1 MNICVVGLGLI
12 GGSFCKAIS
21 KRTAHSCF
29 GIDVNKDTL
38 NSANKDGSIKDII
51 SSSRLS
57 EMDMTIVCLHPKQ
70 TIEFIKNNADKF
82 KKGSIVLDLCGVKGE
97 IVSSVSDILKEKGVF
112 FIGCHPMAGREFS
125 GYDFSLETLFDN
137 ASFISTPSEDTPKEI
152 VENLKE
158 FAKTIGFKKFV
169 VTTPDEHDRIISYT
183 SQLAHIVSSS
193 YIKSPTAQQ
202 QSGFSA
208 GSFQDLTRV
217 ARLNENMWT
226 DLFLMN
232 SAPLVTEIDT
242 IIKHLTEY
250 RNALEDNNSDE
261 LRELLKNGRIL
272 KEKSINNFQ

>member
-12 GGSFCKAIS
+12 GGSFCKSIS

-29 GIDVNKDTL
+29 GIDVNEYTL
-38 NSANKDGSIKDII
+38 KSAINDGSIKDMI
-51 SSSRLS
+51 SPSQLS

-70 TIEFIKNNADKF
+70 TIEFIKNNANKF
-82 KKGSIVLDLCGVKGE
+82 KTGSIVIDSCGVKGE
-97 IVSSVSDILKEKGVF
+97 IVSSVSDVLKEQGVI

-137 ASFISTPSEDTPKEI
+137 ASFISTPSEDTPREI

-158 FAKTIGFKKFV
+158 LMQAISFKKFV
-169 VTTPDEHDRIISYT
+169 VTSPQEHDRIISYT

-217 ARLNENMWT
+217 AQLNENMWT

-242 IIKHLTEY
+242 IISHLTEY
-250 RNALEDNNSDE
+250 KNALVDNNSND

-272 KEKSINNFQ
+272 KEKSMTNFQ